1 MRLKKPACLLN
12 KGLGLITIL
21 RRWIWRLRGL
31 LYFSSAT
38 MKIVAACVFIH
49 LILLVA
55 GRVAVGYTDISYRSV
70 LQNCFSLNWPL
81 LSKGFLWQL
90 CSYSFLHGSWLH
102 LLLNMW
108 ACVVF
113 GSVLERDYGA
123 RYFLKV
129 FLAGGVA
136 GALGWLAYTALLP
149 SLSFLG
155 LLTGWMPES
164 LRELLQAGHALKG
177 SLAGSSC
184 IGASAGVFAL
194 LGCFFALY
202 PRREIYL
209 LLFFVLP
216 LKLRSTTLLWLLLV
230 ITLAE
235 MVFVQSPIAGAAHL
249 GGGAAGY
256 LLGRR
261 AVRSGRRG
269 VSR

>member
-1 MRLKKPACLLN
+1 MF
-12 KGLGLITIL
+12 
-21 RRWIWRLRGL
+21 RRWMWRLRGL
-31 LYFSSAT
+31 MLFSSAT
-38 MKIVAACVFIH
+38 IRIVAVCICIH
-49 LILLVA
+49 LILIA
-55 GRVAVGYTDISYRSV
+55 SGRVAVGYTDISYRAV
-70 LQNCFSLNWPL
+70 LHNCFSLNWPL
-81 LSKGFLWQL
+81 LSKGFLWQPL
-90 CSYSFLHGSWLH
+90 SYNFLHGSWLH

-113 GSVLERDYGA
+113 GSVLERDLGA

-129 FLAGGVA
+129 FLTGGVA

-164 LRELLQAGHALKG
+164 LSSVLNAGAGLKG

-202 PRREIYL
+202 PQREIYL

-216 LKLRSTTLLWLLLV
+216 LRLKSTALLWLLLV

-235 MVFVQSPIAGAAHL
+235 MIFVQSPIAGAAHL

-256 LLGRR
+256 LLGLR